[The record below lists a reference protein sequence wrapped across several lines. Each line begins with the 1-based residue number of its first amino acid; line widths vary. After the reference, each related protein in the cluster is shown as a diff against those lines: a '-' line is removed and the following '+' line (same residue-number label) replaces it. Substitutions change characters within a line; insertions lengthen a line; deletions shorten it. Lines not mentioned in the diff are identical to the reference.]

1 MVPSGGGLTSAFIH
15 LVHVVF
21 LNGAVEHGV
30 EIVEEVDHLHWC
42 THRGQVGKADY
53 IREVDGH
60 TVIQLGTDS
69 IAFLQFVS
77 YNPEIHVHVVAIHCS
92 RLKQKR

>member
-1 MVPSGGGLTSAFIH
+1 M
-15 LVHVVF
+15 F

-42 THRGQVGKADY
+42 THRGQVGEADH

-60 TVIQLGTDS
+60 TVIQFGTDYVAPFQLLGHHS
-69 IAFLQFVS
+69 
-77 YNPEIHVHVVAIHCS
+77 EIYVKLS
-92 RLKQKR
+92 R